1 MNDLTKH
8 ILKDNFYT
16 KLENCTF
23 ENDKLN
29 RKNIAVNLI
38 DILQKFDTS
47 DGLIIAIDSAWGGG
61 KTTFIKMWKNMLDS
75 KSKIPNF
82 YFSAWEDDHTKEP
95 LVAIF
100 SELHSYLKSIK
111 IDKGK
116 LEKLSNIAD
125 KFFTKNIPMVS
136 QAIVKKMFENAGIN
150 DKILQ
155 ELTASLTENTAT
167 ILLEYYKKEKETISQ
182 LKKIINEILT
192 NKKIAVSNDM
202 PFIIFIDELDRTR
215 PTYAIEMLETIKHL
229 FGIPNLIF
237 VISID
242 KAQLSK
248 SIQAV
253 YGDIDTQNY
262 LRRFFDLE
270 FILPKQTNGLLA
282 HLDEIYKLKTIKMS
296 DIIKTDNLS
305 LRELEHF
312 ASQIRLLEL
321 FNKDKKFNMAH
332 GAFILFIKMQ
342 DENLY
347 KQIPNITDIE
357 LLTHLAEKLA
367 CDGKRPIDNITFRE
381 YIKVIYAICDIRIYN
396 SDRNAFI
403 NNYSIKKDQETGKL
417 KRIFDNGS
425 KTEYIPDNTFSYIVN
440 TYYDLLQNAMNGN
453 FLQNIQT
460 KDILQKIDFVAQFK

>member
-1 MNDLTKH
+1 MNDLTKPT
-8 ILKDNFYT
+8 LKNNFYA

-29 RKNIAVNLI
+29 RKNIAVNLTN
-38 DILQKFDTS
+38 ILQNFDTS
-47 DGLIIAIDSAWGGG
+47 VGLILAIDSAWGGG

-75 KSKIPNF
+75 EVKIPNF

-100 SELHSYLKSIK
+100 SELHSYLKNIK

-116 LEKLSNIAD
+116 LEKLSSITKSVFAKTLPTISQVITEKALD
-125 KFFTKNIPMVS
+125 KV
-136 QAIVKKMFENAGIN
+136 GID
-150 DKILQ
+150 DKSLQ
-155 ELTASLTENTAT
+155 KIIESFSENTAT
-167 ILLEYYKKEKETISQ
+167 ILLESYTKEKEIIKQ
-182 LKKIINEILT
+182 LKELLSSIIESVGES
-192 NKKIAVSNDM
+192 K

-270 FILPKQTNGLLA
+270 FILPKQINGFLA
-282 HLDEIYKLKTIKMS
+282 HLDEIYNLKTIKMG
-296 DIIKTDNLS
+296 DIIKTDNFS

-321 FNKDKKFNMAH
+321 SNKDKKFDILHAS
-332 GAFILFIKMQ
+332 FILFVKMQ

-357 LLTHLAEKLA
+357 SLTHLAEKLA
-367 CDGKRPIDNITFRE
+367 CDGKTIINESCFEE
-381 YIKVIYAICDIRIYN
+381 YLKIIYIICDMRIHN
-396 SDRNAFI
+396 NDKNLFI
-403 NNYSIKKDQETGKL
+403 NTYSIKKDKKIGQFQVLTN
-417 KRIFDNGS
+417 NGNNV
-425 KTEYIPDNTFSYIVN
+425 EYIPNNTFSYIAN
-440 TYYDLLQNAMNGN
+440 TYYD
-453 FLQNIQT
+453 FLQNKMNQNFLPNI
-460 KDILQKIDFVAQFK
+460 KVDEILQAIDFVAQFK

>member
-75 KSKIPNF
+75 ESKIPNF

-167 ILLEYYKKEKETISQ
+167 ILLEYYEKEKETISQ

-321 FNKDKKFNMAH
+321 FNKDKKFNMLHAS
-332 GAFILFIKMQ
+332 FILFVKMQ

-357 LLTHLAEKLA
+357 SLTHLAEKLA
-367 CDGKRPIDNITFRE
+367 CDGKRPIDENLFRE
-381 YIKVIYAICDIRIYN
+381 YIEIIYNICDNRIQDNDKAVFSHKNDFSQEFY
-396 SDRNAFI
+396 SRNLEKCPFGTNQRESI
-403 NNYSIKKDQETGKL
+403 PNNTY
-417 KRIFDNGS
+417 
-425 KTEYIPDNTFSYIVN
+425 SYIIHTHFEPLKN
-440 TYYDLLQNAMNGN
+440 RINEN
-453 FLQNIQT
+453 FPTHIET
-460 KDILQKIDFVAQFK
+460 KEILQTIDFVAQFK

>member
-1 MNDLTKH
+1 
-8 ILKDNFYT
+8 
-16 KLENCTF
+16 
-23 ENDKLN
+23 
-29 RKNIAVNLI
+29 
-38 DILQKFDTS
+38 
-47 DGLIIAIDSAWGGG
+47 
-61 KTTFIKMWKNMLDS
+61 
-75 KSKIPNF
+75 
-82 YFSAWEDDHTKEP
+82 
-95 LVAIF
+95 
-100 SELHSYLKSIK
+100 
-111 IDKGK
+111 
-116 LEKLSNIAD
+116 
-125 KFFTKNIPMVS
+125 
-136 QAIVKKMFENAGIN
+136 
-150 DKILQ
+150 
-155 ELTASLTENTAT
+155 
-167 ILLEYYKKEKETISQ
+167 
-182 LKKIINEILT
+182 
-192 NKKIAVSNDM
+192 
-202 PFIIFIDELDRTR
+202 
-215 PTYAIEMLETIKHL
+215 MLETIKHL

-270 FILPKQTNGLLA
+270 FILPKQTNGFLA
-282 HLDEIYKLKTIKMS
+282 HLDNIYNLKTIKMS

-312 ASQIRLLEL
+312 ASQIMLLEL

-357 LLTHLAEKLA
+357 SLTHLAEKLA

-460 KDILQKIDFVAQFK
+460 KDILQKIDFVAQFR

>member
-1 MNDLTKH
+1 MNDSTKH

-16 KLENCTF
+16 KLEHCTF

-38 DILQKFDTS
+38 NILQKFDTS
-47 DGLIIAIDSAWGGG
+47 DGLILAIDSAWGGG

-75 KSKIPNF
+75 ESKIPNF

-167 ILLEYYKKEKETISQ
+167 ILLEYYEKEKETISQ

-270 FILPKQTNGLLA
+270 FILPKQTNGFLA
-282 HLDEIYKLKTIKMS
+282 HLDNIYNLKTIKMG

-312 ASQIRLLEL
+312 ASQIRFLEL
-321 FNKDKKFNMAH
+321 FNKDKKFNMLHAS
-332 GAFILFIKMQ
+332 FILFVKMQ

-357 LLTHLAEKLA
+357 SLTHLAEKLA

-381 YIKVIYAICDIRIYN
+381 YIKVIYNICDNRIQDNDKAVFSHKNDFSQEFYSRKLEKCPFGTN
-396 SDRNAFI
+396 QREAI
-403 NNYSIKKDQETGKL
+403 PNNTY
-417 KRIFDNGS
+417 
-425 KTEYIPDNTFSYIVN
+425 SYIIHTHFEPLKN
-440 TYYDLLQNAMNGN
+440 RINEN
-453 FLQNIQT
+453 FPTHIET
-460 KDILQKIDFVAQFK
+460 KEILQTIDFVAQFR

>member
-23 ENDKLN
+23 EYDKLN
-29 RKNIAVNLI
+29 RKNIAMNLI

-111 IDKGK
+111 IDNGK
-116 LEKLSNIAD
+116 LEKLFNIA
-125 KFFTKNIPMVS
+125 KKIFAKTLPSISTTMAQYLLVNIL
-136 QAIVKKMFENAGIN
+136 
-150 DKILQ
+150 KIDNKSLQ
-155 ELTASLTENTAT
+155 KIIESFSENTAT
-167 ILLEYYKKEKETISQ
+167 ILLESYEKEKETIKQ
-182 LKKIINEILT
+182 LKELLSNIIENVG
-192 NKKIAVSNDM
+192 KSK

-270 FILPKQTNGLLA
+270 FILPKQTNDFLA
-282 HLDEIYKLKTIKMS
+282 YLDEIYKLKTIKMG

-312 ASQIRLLEL
+312 ALQIMLLEL
-321 FNKDKKFNMAH
+321 FNKDKKFNITH

-357 LLTHLAEKLA
+357 SLTHLAEKLA
-367 CDGKRPIDNITFRE
+367 CDGKRPIDENLFRE
-381 YIKVIYAICDIRIYN
+381 YIEIIYNICDNRIQDNDKAVFSHKNDFSQEFYSRKLEKCPFGTN
-396 SDRNAFI
+396 QRETI
-403 NNYSIKKDQETGKL
+403 PNNTY
-417 KRIFDNGS
+417 
-425 KTEYIPDNTFSYIVN
+425 SYIIHTHFESLKN
-440 TYYDLLQNAMNGN
+440 RINEN
-453 FLQNIQT
+453 FPTHIET
-460 KDILQKIDFVAQFK
+460 KEILQTIDFVAQFK

>member
-23 ENDKLN
+23 EYDKLN
-29 RKNIAVNLI
+29 RKNIAMNLI
-38 DILQKFDTS
+38 YILQKFDTS
-47 DGLIIAIDSAWGGG
+47 DGLILAIDSAWGGG

-125 KFFTKNIPMVS
+125 KFFTKNISMVS

-167 ILLEYYKKEKETISQ
+167 ILLEYYEKEKETILQ

-270 FILPKQTNGLLA
+270 FILPKQTNGFLA
-282 HLDEIYKLKTIKMS
+282 HLDNIYNLKTIKMS

-312 ASQIRLLEL
+312 ASQIMLLEL

-357 LLTHLAEKLA
+357 SLTHLAEKLA

>member
-29 RKNIAVNLI
+29 RKNIAMNLI

-75 KSKIPNF
+75 ESKIPNL

-167 ILLEYYKKEKETISQ
+167 ILLEYYEKEKETISQ

-270 FILPKQTNGLLA
+270 FILPKQTNGFLA
-282 HLDEIYKLKTIKMS
+282 HLDNIYNLKTIKMG

-357 LLTHLAEKLA
+357 SLTHLAEKLA
-367 CDGKRPIDNITFRE
+367 CDGKRPIDENLFRE
-381 YIKVIYAICDIRIYN
+381 YIEIIYN
-396 SDRNAFI
+396 I
-403 NNYSIKKDQETGKL
+403 CNNRIQDNDKAVFSHKNDFSQESYSRKL
-417 KRIFDNGS
+417 EKCPFGTNQR
-425 KTEYIPDNTFSYIVN
+425 EAIPNNTYSYIIHTHFEPLKN
-440 TYYDLLQNAMNGN
+440 RINEN
-453 FLQNIQT
+453 FPTHIET
-460 KDILQKIDFVAQFK
+460 KEILQTIDFVAQFK

>member
-16 KLENCTF
+16 KLEHCTF

-29 RKNIAVNLI
+29 RKNIAMNLI

-75 KSKIPNF
+75 ESKIPNF

-100 SELHSYLKSIK
+100 SQLYSYLKSIK

-136 QAIVKKMFENAGIN
+136 QAIVKKMFENVGIN

-167 ILLEYYKKEKETISQ
+167 ILLEYYEKEKETISQ

-202 PFIIFIDELDRTR
+202 PFIIFIDELDRAR

-270 FILPKQTNGLLA
+270 FILPKQTNGFLV
-282 HLDEIYKLKTIKMS
+282 HLDNIYNLKTIKMG

-321 FNKDKKFNMAH
+321 FNKDKKFNMLHAS
-332 GAFILFIKMQ
+332 FILFVKMQ

-357 LLTHLAEKLA
+357 SLTHLAEKLA
-367 CDGKRPIDNITFRE
+367 CDGKRPIDENLFRE
-381 YIKVIYAICDIRIYN
+381 YIEIIYNICDNRIQDNDKAVFSHKNDFSQESYSRKLEKCPFGTN
-396 SDRNAFI
+396 QREAI
-403 NNYSIKKDQETGKL
+403 PNNTY
-417 KRIFDNGS
+417 
-425 KTEYIPDNTFSYIVN
+425 SYIIHTHFEPLKN
-440 TYYDLLQNAMNGN
+440 RINEN
-453 FLQNIQT
+453 FPTHIET
-460 KDILQKIDFVAQFK
+460 KEILQTIDFVAQFK

>member
-16 KLENCTF
+16 KLEHCTF
-23 ENDKLN
+23 EYDKLN

-47 DGLIIAIDSAWGGG
+47 DGLILAIDSAWGGG

-75 KSKIPNF
+75 ESKIPNL

-100 SELHSYLKSIK
+100 SQLYSYLKSIK

-116 LEKLSNIAD
+116 LEKLSNIIKKIFA
-125 KFFTKNIPMVS
+125 KTLPNISKVMAQYLLVN
-136 QAIVKKMFENAGIN
+136 IL
-150 DKILQ
+150 KIDNKSLQ
-155 ELTASLTENTAT
+155 KIIESFSENTAT
-167 ILLEYYKKEKETISQ
+167 ILLESYTKEKEAIKQ
-182 LKKIINEILT
+182 LKRLLSSIIESES
-192 NKKIAVSNDM
+192 K

-270 FILPKQTNGLLA
+270 FILPKQTNGFLA
-282 HLDEIYKLKTIKMS
+282 HLDNIYNLKTIKMG

-357 LLTHLAEKLA
+357 SLTHLAEKLA
-367 CDGKRPIDNITFRE
+367 CDGKRPIDENLFRE
-381 YIKVIYAICDIRIYN
+381 YIEIIYNICDNRIQDNDKAVFSHKNDFSQESYSRKLEKCPFGTN
-396 SDRNAFI
+396 QREAI
-403 NNYSIKKDQETGKL
+403 PNNTY
-417 KRIFDNGS
+417 
-425 KTEYIPDNTFSYIVN
+425 SYIIHTHFEPLKN
-440 TYYDLLQNAMNGN
+440 RINEN
-453 FLQNIQT
+453 FPTHIET
-460 KDILQKIDFVAQFK
+460 KEILQTIDFVAQFK